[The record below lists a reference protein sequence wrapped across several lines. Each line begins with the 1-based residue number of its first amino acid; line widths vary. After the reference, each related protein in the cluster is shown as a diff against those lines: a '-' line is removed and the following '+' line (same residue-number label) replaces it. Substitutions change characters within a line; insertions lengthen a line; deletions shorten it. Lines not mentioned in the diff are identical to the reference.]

1 MGPDLPA
8 PAAVCYA
15 DPMLPPLENL
25 SALPPDAVSAL
36 LLAEPEGQWFDRKS
50 ARIGARELAE
60 TLVAMA
66 NAEGG
71 LIAVGLSGGVCEGVA
86 GRVAAQNAWRQAG
99 VDYTTPPVPFTA
111 ELLPCVN
118 RRGEADHLFIIHLPP
133 GRQVHSTTRDEV
145 FLRLGDENRRLSFE
159 QRIELRYDRGD
170 TTFETTPARVQEPDM
185 LDAAAVADYA
195 ALVGHPA
202 PRRLLPAREL
212 VAGDG
217 TVSVAAQLLFGV
229 YPQHANPQAY
239 VRVLKY
245 EGNERRTGRAQN
257 LVTDRRCEGTL
268 PQQIDAARAALRQAL
283 PRRKALGSDGK
294 FGWFEAIPEEA
305 WLEALVNAVLHRSY
319 SNFGDHIRATVFDD
333 RIEVSSPGRF
343 PGITALDDL
352 TNVRRFARNPRIAR
366 VMAELSY
373 GQEFGEGLRRMVEAM
388 AAAGRHL
395 PAIAQDYGGVVVT
408 LRADPI

>member
-1 MGPDLPA
+1 
-8 PAAVCYA
+8 
-15 DPMLPPLENL
+15 MLPPLENL
-25 SALPPDAVSAL
+25 SDLPPDAVSAL

-71 LIAVGLSGGVCEGVA
+71 LIAVGLSVGVCEGVD

-99 VDYTTPPVPFTA
+99 VDYTTPPALFSA

-118 RRGEADHLFIIHLPP
+118 SRGEADHLFIIHLPP

-170 TTFETTPARVQEPDM
+170 TTFETTPARVQEPEM

-195 ALVGHPA
+195 ALVGYPE

-245 EGNERRTGRAQN
+245 AGNERRTGRAQN
-257 LVTDRRCEGTL
+257 LVTDLRCEGTL

-283 PRRKALGSDGK
+283 PRRKALGADGK

-319 SNFGDHIRATVFDD
+319 SNFGDHIRATVFND

-352 TNVRRFARNPRIAR
+352 TSVRRFARNPRIAR

-373 GQEFGEGLRRMVEAM
+373 GQEYGEGLRRMVEAM
-388 AAAGRHL
+388 AAAGRPR

-408 LRADPI
+408 LRAEPV

>member
-1 MGPDLPA
+1 
-8 PAAVCYA
+8 
-15 DPMLPPLENL
+15 MLPPLENL
-25 SALPPDAVSAL
+25 LALPPDAVSAL

-66 NAEGG
+66 SAEGG
-71 LIAVGLSGGVCEGVA
+71 LIAVGLSGGVCEGVD

-99 VDYTTPPVPFTA
+99 VDCTTPTALFSA
-111 ELLPCVN
+111 ELLPCIN
-118 RRGEADHLFIIHLPP
+118 SRGEADHLFIIHLPP

-170 TTFETTPARVQEPDM
+170 TTFETTPARVQEPEM

-195 ALVGHPA
+195 ALLGHPD

-212 VAGDG
+212 VAVAG

-245 EGNERRTGRAQN
+245 AGNERRTGTAQN
-257 LVTDRRCEGTL
+257 LVSDLRCEGTL
-268 PQQIDAARAALRQAL
+268 PQQIDSARGNTRCYSKAQVSGPGWPLRVVWYCARGGL
-283 PRRKALGSDGK
+283 AGGSG
-294 FGWFEAIPEEA
+294 E
-305 WLEALVNAVLHRSY
+305 RSY
-319 SNFGDHIRATVFDD
+319 S
-333 RIEVSSPGRF
+333 P
-343 PGITALDDL
+343 
-352 TNVRRFARNPRIAR
+352 
-366 VMAELSY
+366 
-373 GQEFGEGLRRMVEAM
+373 
-388 AAAGRHL
+388 
-395 PAIAQDYGGVVVT
+395 VV
-408 LRADPI
+408 

>member
-71 LIAVGLSGGVCEGVA
+71 LIAVGLSGGVCEGVD

-99 VDYTTPPVPFTA
+99 VDYTTPPALFSA
-111 ELLPCVN
+111 ELLPCIN
-118 RRGEADHLFIIHLPP
+118 SRGEADHLFIIHLPP

-170 TTFETTPARVQEPDM
+170 TTFETTPARVQEPEM

-195 ALVGHPA
+195 ALVGHPE

-245 EGNERRTGRAQN
+245 AGNERRTGRAQN

-388 AAAGRHL
+388 AAAGRHP
-395 PAIAQDYGGVVVT
+395 PAIVQDYGGVVVT
-408 LRADPI
+408 LRAEPV